1 MAASDETPEVTILMP
16 CLNEAETL
24 ETCIGRAQQA
34 IRAHELRAEIIVADN
49 GSTDGSREIA
59 ERCGA
64 RVVPVAER
72 GYGAALLGGIAA
84 ARGDY
89 IIMGDADDSYDFAAI
104 YPFVEKLREGY
115 DLVMGCRF
123 PSGGGTVEPGA
134 MPWLHRWMGNPILSG
149 IGRLFFLCPVTD
161 FHCGL
166 RGFRKESVEA
176 MDLQTTGMEFAS
188 EMVIKATLRKMR
200 IANVPIT
207 LRPDGRSR
215 PPHLRSWRDGW
226 RHLRF
231 MLMYSPR
238 WLFLIPGML
247 LLVLG
252 AVGGGFLVA
261 GPIRIGSVTFDTNT
275 LVVCSMSVLLGF
287 VLVLFAVFAK
297 IFAVTEGLLP
307 EDERLN
313 KLFRY
318 ITLEV
323 GLIIGAIVTAI
334 GLAVLIGA
342 VVYWGRRG
350 FGTLSCSESLR
361 LVVPAATCI
370 TLGTNIIFASFLLSI
385 LGLRRRRRAGGAGE
399 RSR

>member
-334 GLAVLIGA
+334 GLAALIGA

>member
-34 IRAHELRAEIIVADN
+34 IQAHELRAEIIVADN

-334 GLAVLIGA
+334 GLAALIGA